1 MYLTNNLFH
10 TIILQTLSTIQ
21 VYLTGCIIFSVK
33 GKDRKYILMISIL
46 KCLIY
51 NVLSNIIYEQHIG
64 IDMRVIGIINIVLL
78 MFNFSVIKIL
88 TGIEYLKIF
97 FGSVIQEL
105 FTMIAIGMPYILIY
119 GFYNHNFNI
128 SSYLDKPLNWYVL
141 PAVIIIL
148 CLIRFSCKIANKF
161 LSYFAKKPIKHRKI
175 YIVVVTAEFAWLIF
189 AYFKEVDS
197 VGAWFCG
204 IAQIVLSILI
214 LYIASCIYRKKIT
227 KKNQWENE
235 QLLSEKTMMQEY
247 YETLDEQ
254 IKLTKK
260 FQDDVSKQMEEIDDL
275 MKVNQGNVELE
286 KYLTQLKDRHQQLK
300 DTKK

>member
-1 MYLTNNLFH
+1 MQLTNNLLH

-21 VYLTGCIIFSVK
+21 VYLTGCIIFAVK

-51 NVLSNIIYEQHIG
+51 NVLSNIIYEQHMG

-105 FTMIAIGMPYILIY
+105 FTMIAVGIPYILIY
-119 GFYNHNFNI
+119 GFYNHNFII

-161 LSYFAKKPIKHRKI
+161 LSYFAKKPIKHRKL
-175 YIVVVTAEFAWLIF
+175 YIAVVTAEFAWLLF

-197 VGAWFCG
+197 IGAWFCG
-204 IAQIVLSILI
+204 IIQIVFSVFV
-214 LYIASCIYRKKIT
+214 LYIISCIYRKKMTEKI
-227 KKNQWENE
+227 QWENE
-235 QLLSEKTMMQEY
+235 QLLWEKSLIQEY
-247 YETLDEQ
+247 YEILDEQ
-254 IKLTKK
+254 IRLNKE
-260 FQDDVSKQMEEIDDL
+260 FQEDVSKQMKEIEHL
-275 MKVNQGNVELE
+275 IQVNQENEELE
-286 KYLTQLKDRHQQLK
+286 KYLRQLKDKYQQLK
-300 DTKK
+300 HK

>member
-1 MYLTNNLFH
+1 MQLTNNLLH

-21 VYLTGCIIFSVK
+21 VYLTGCIIFAVK

-51 NVLSNIIYEQHIG
+51 NVLSNIIYEQHMG

-78 MFNFSVIKIL
+78 MFNFSVIKI
-88 TGIEYLKIF
+88 F

-105 FTMIAIGMPYILIY
+105 FTMIAVGMPYILIY

-141 PAVIIIL
+141 LAVIIIL

-175 YIVVVTAEFAWLIF
+175 YIAVVTAEFAWLIF

-214 LYIASCIYRKKIT
+214 LYIASCIYRQKTTKKI
-227 KKNQWENE
+227 QWENE
-235 QLLSEKTMMQEY
+235 QLLSEKAMLQEY

-254 IKLTKK
+254 IKLTKE
-260 FQDDVSKQMEEIDDL
+260 FQEDVSKQMKEIEHL
-275 MKVNQGNVELE
+275 IQENQGNEELE
-286 KYLTQLKDRHQQLK
+286 KYLSQLKDKYQQLK
-300 DTKK
+300 HK

>member
-1 MYLTNNLFH
+1 MQLTNNLLH

-21 VYLTGCIIFSVK
+21 VYLTGCIIFAVK

-51 NVLSNIIYEQHIG
+51 NVLSNIIYEQHMG

-88 TGIEYLKIF
+88 IGIGYLKIF

-105 FTMIAIGMPYILIY
+105 FTMIAVGMPYILIY

-141 PAVIIIL
+141 LAVIIIL

-175 YIVVVTAEFAWLIF
+175 YSRCYSRICVADLCVFQRSRQCGSMVLWNCSDCAFNSDLIHSF
-189 AYFKEVDS
+189 LYLPSKNNEKDS
-197 VGAWFCG
+197 VGKRTVTF
-204 IAQIVLSILI
+204 
-214 LYIASCIYRKKIT
+214 
-227 KKNQWENE
+227 
-235 QLLSEKTMMQEY
+235 
-247 YETLDEQ
+247 
-254 IKLTKK
+254 
-260 FQDDVSKQMEEIDDL
+260 
-275 MKVNQGNVELE
+275 
-286 KYLTQLKDRHQQLK
+286 
-300 DTKK
+300 